1 VEAASES
8 EQGVTPKLTLS
19 YQFDKDLLVYATA
32 AKGFRPG
39 GGTGPVPTQG
49 ATSCEAQLQV
59 EYNSHGAFVPGPVQF
74 SSDSIWSYELGEKW
88 RSSDNRLTVNAATYF
103 EHWNGVQQTNS
114 LSSCG
119 YVYTANSGDAHVYG
133 GELEVNAVV
142 VHDLQALANLSYSHS
157 TLVASSLADSVFT
170 PGSAIQQVPKV
181 TGTVAL
187 TYRHELSDELAV
199 TARAETTYTGSRT
212 DATYY
217 VNTLPSYE
225 LTNIRA
231 GIEKGRWSAVLFV
244 DNVTDKR
251 ALLNNVTQ
259 DATNV
264 ADWNRIAVNQPRTAG
279 IDLNVRFR

>member
-1 VEAASES
+1 
-8 EQGVTPKLTLS
+8 
-19 YQFDKDLLVYATA
+19 
-32 AKGFRPG
+32 
-39 GGTGPVPTQG
+39 VPTQG

-59 EYNSHGAFVPGPVQF
+59 EYNSNGAFVAGPVQF
-74 SSDSIWSYELGEKW
+74 NSDTIWSYELGEKW
-88 RSSDNRLTVNAATYF
+88 RSSDNRLTVNAAAYF
-103 EHWNGVQQTNS
+103 ENWNGVQQTNS

-119 YVYTANSGDAHVYG
+119 YVYTANAGDAHVYG

-142 VHDLQALANLSYSHS
+142 VHDLQALANVSYSHS
-157 TLVASSLADSVFT
+157 TLVSASLVDSSSSA
-170 PGSAIQQVPKV
+170 GSPIQQVPKV
-181 TGTVAL
+181 TGTLAL
-187 TYRHELSDELAV
+187 SYRHQLADELAV
-199 TARAETTYTGSRT
+199 TARAESTYTGSRT

-231 GIEKGRWSAVLFV
+231 GVDAGRWSAVLFV
-244 DNVTDKR
+244 DNVADKR

-264 ADWNRIAVNQPRTAG
+264 ADWNRIAVSQPRTAG